1 MAIGDLAASA
11 GLAVFAGTQDRR
23 LGYQNDNQRG
33 DELAAHMLTGGHA
46 LDGAGMS
53 GVLPVAKGGTGGST
67 VQAARDALDVYSK
80 QQVTDGL
87 NGKADKGSTWT
98 GGVATASTVN
108 AATLTASGD
117 VSSVNGNIVAGH
129 DIGCGGRLQSTG
141 SRGYQIMSGGV
152 LAMFDPQGYVGFTPS
167 IRDVK
172 QDIAPWGIS
181 IDTFMSIPPVHFR
194 FKSEVADKGDDAAV
208 EVGFIANDF
217 ADAGLG
223 QFTFNDPRTGDLAG
237 LSYEKLPIILWS
249 VMQQEI
255 TRRDEQI
262 ATLTARLEA
271 LETRNG

>member
-33 DELAAHMLTGGHA
+33 DEIAAHILTGGHA

-53 GVLPVAKGGTGGST
+53 GVLPLAKGGTGGSSA
-67 VQAARDALDVYSK
+67 QAARDALDVYSK

-87 NGKADKGSTWT
+87 AGKADKGSTWT
-98 GGVATASTVN
+98 GGVATASTVD
-108 AATLTASGD
+108 AAKVTASGD
-117 VSSVNGNIVAGH
+117 VSSVGGNIVAGH

-141 SRGYQIMSGGV
+141 SRAYQIQSGGV
-152 LAMFDPQGYVGFTPS
+152 LAMFDPQGYIGFTPS

-172 QDIAPWGIS
+172 QDIAPWIVS
-181 IDTFMSIPPVHFR
+181 IDTFMGIGPCSFR
-194 FKSEVADKGDDAAV
+194 MKAEVADKGDEAAW

-217 ADAGLG
+217 VAAGLP
-223 QFTFNDPRTGDLAG
+223 QFTFSDPRTDKLAG

-249 VMQQEI
+249 VLQQEI

-262 ATLTARLEA
+262 ATLTARLDA
-271 LETRNG
+271 LEAQHG